1 MAYFYL
7 GVIIIFVVIIIV
19 VALTFDKEDMER

>member
-7 GVIIIFVVIIIV
+7 GIIIVFVVIIIV
-19 VALTFDKEDMER
+19 VALTFDKEDMEG